1 MATSRVRGRLR
12 NSRRQPRSRDRRSS
26 NAHHGTTHLA
36 RGGAA
41 REHAAI
47 DSESL
52 KITEPCA
59 WPGALAV
66 HEIWKYPLRSDL
78 SQVDDDVRPVEANG
92 QAAVSFGRPIDD
104 KACQIK
110 GTFVSS
116 RAARPGER
124 AEIVAQFES
133 FLTNLEE
140 IGIPRRL
147 AQRWPTWPCTAIR
160 LKATAVFTQTPGPG
174 AGEPVR

>member
-1 MATSRVRGRLR
+1 MIDADLAAFVQERVGIHIGTR
-12 NSRRQPRSRDRRSS
+12 NQRFEP
-26 NAHHGTTHLA
+26 NGA
-36 RGGAA
+36 R
-41 REHAAI
+41 
-47 DSESL
+47 
-52 KITEPCA
+52 
-59 WPGALAV
+59 ALAV
-66 HEIWKYPLRSDL
+66 RVEPDGTRLVVYLAEVAAKRILPDL
-78 SQVDDDVRPVEANG
+78 EANG

-110 GTFVSS
+110 GTFVSVQ
-116 RAARPGER
+116 AAGPEER

-147 AQRWPTWPCTAIR
+147 AQRWPTWPCIAIR
-160 LKATAVFTQTPGPG
+160 LKVTAVFTQTPGPG

>member
-1 MATSRVRGRLR
+1 MIDADLAAFVQQRVGIHIGTR
-12 NSRRQPRSRDRRSS
+12 NQRFEP
-26 NAHHGTTHLA
+26 NGA
-36 RGGAA
+36 R
-41 REHAAI
+41 
-47 DSESL
+47 
-52 KITEPCA
+52 
-59 WPGALAV
+59 ALAV
-66 HEIWKYPLRSDL
+66 RVEDDGAHIVVYLAEVAAKRILPDL
-78 SQVDDDVRPVEANG
+78 EANG

-110 GTFVSS
+110 GTFVSLRVADS
-116 RAARPGER
+116 EERAA
-124 AEIVAQFES
+124 IVAQFES

-147 AQRWPTWPCTAIR
+147 AQRWPTWPCMAIR

>member
-1 MATSRVRGRLR
+1 MIDADLAAFVQQRVGIHIGTR
-12 NSRRQPRSRDRRSS
+12 NQRFEP
-26 NAHHGTTHLA
+26 NGA
-36 RGGAA
+36 R
-41 REHAAI
+41 
-47 DSESL
+47 
-52 KITEPCA
+52 
-59 WPGALAV
+59 ALAV
-66 HEIWKYPLRSDL
+66 R
-78 SQVDDDVRPVEANG
+78 VDDDRAHIVVYLAEVAAKRVLPDLEANG
-92 QAAVSFGRPIDD
+92 QAAVSVGRPIDD

-110 GTFVSS
+110 GTFVSL
-116 RAARPGER
+116 RAASPEER

-147 AQRWPTWPCTAIR
+147 AQRWPTWPCMAIR

>member
-1 MATSRVRGRLR
+1 MIDADLAAFVQQRVGIHIGTR
-12 NSRRQPRSRDRRSS
+12 NQRFEP
-26 NAHHGTTHLA
+26 NGA
-36 RGGAA
+36 R
-41 REHAAI
+41 
-47 DSESL
+47 
-52 KITEPCA
+52 
-59 WPGALAV
+59 ALAV
-66 HEIWKYPLRSDL
+66 RVEDDGAHIVVYLAEVAAKRILPDL
-78 SQVDDDVRPVEANG
+78 EANG

-110 GTFVSS
+110 GTFVSL
-116 RAARPGER
+116 RAADSEER
-124 AEIVAQFES
+124 AAIVAQFES

-147 AQRWPTWPCTAIR
+147 AQRWPTWPCMAIR

>member
-1 MATSRVRGRLR
+1 MIDADLAAFVQERVGIHVGTR
-12 NSRRQPRSRDRRSS
+12 NQRFEP
-26 NAHHGTTHLA
+26 NGA
-36 RGGAA
+36 R
-41 REHAAI
+41 
-47 DSESL
+47 
-52 KITEPCA
+52 
-59 WPGALAV
+59 ALAV
-66 HEIWKYPLRSDL
+66 RVEHDGAHLVVYLAEVAAKRIVPDL
-78 SQVDDDVRPVEANG
+78 EANG

-116 RAARPGER
+116 RAASPEER
-124 AEIVAQFES
+124 VEIVAQFES
-133 FLTNLEE
+133 FLANLEE

-174 AGEPVR
+174 AGEPLR

>member
-1 MATSRVRGRLR
+1 MIDADLSAFVQARVGIHIGTR
-12 NSRRQPRSRDRRSS
+12 NQRFEP
-26 NAHHGTTHLA
+26 HGA
-36 RGGAA
+36 R
-41 REHAAI
+41 
-47 DSESL
+47 
-52 KITEPCA
+52 
-59 WPGALAV
+59 ALAV
-66 HEIWKYPLRSDL
+66 R
-78 SQVDDDVRPVEANG
+78 VDDDGAHIVVYLAEVAAKRVLPDLEANG

-110 GTFVSS
+110 GTFVSA
-116 RAARPGER
+116 RAARPEER

-174 AGEPVR
+174 AGDPVR

>member
-1 MATSRVRGRLR
+1 VIDADLAAFVHERVGIHIGTR
-12 NSRRQPRSRDRRSS
+12 NE
-26 NAHHGTTHLA
+26 HLEPNGA
-36 RGGAA
+36 R
-41 REHAAI
+41 
-47 DSESL
+47 
-52 KITEPCA
+52 
-59 WPGALAV
+59 ALAV
-66 HEIWKYPLRSDL
+66 RVEPDGAHIVVYLADVAARAVLPDL
-78 SQVDDDVRPVEANG
+78 EANG

-110 GTFVSS
+110 GTFVGV
-116 RAARPGER
+116 RPARPEER
-124 AEIVAQFES
+124 AEIVARFES
-133 FLTNLEE
+133 FLANLEE